1 MNEAV
6 ITNWAA
12 WSPGLTNRDEW
23 VRWAQNPTA
32 LGRSGAPEVEFLPA
46 MQRRRCDALSRM
58 CFQVIHE
65 VCPPEGLGD
74 LTSVFASRHGSF
86 GNMTA
91 LLFALADGRALSPNG
106 FSHSVHNT
114 QAGLFSIWAQNR
126 AASTCV
132 AGGAETFGAG
142 LLEALGSLTSDPER
156 TVLLVV
162 ADEAVPEPFDSLCDD
177 KGAYAVALLLR
188 SPESLSAGTA
198 LSVQLERGE
207 VGTSRFPDAVTFIR
221 WLMGTER
228 LLRLCHARRTWV
240 LERP

>member
-6 ITNWAA
+6 ITSWAA
-12 WSPGLTNRDEW
+12 WSPGLTNRDDWE
-23 VRWAQNPTA
+23 RWALNPTA
-32 LGRSGAPEVEFLPA
+32 LGRSGAPEVAFLPA

-65 VCPPEGLGD
+65 VCPPEDLGD

-86 GNMTA
+86 GNMTG
-91 LLFALADGRALSPNG
+91 LLVALADSRALSPNS

-142 LLEALGSLTSDPER
+142 LLEAFGALATQPER
-156 TVLLVV
+156 AVLLVV

-177 KGAYAVALLLR
+177 KGAYAVSLLLR
-188 SPESLSAGTA
+188 SRESASGGTP
-198 LSVQLERGE
+198 LSVQLEGGE
-207 VGTSRFPDAVTFIR
+207 AETSMFPDAVAFIR
-221 WLMGTER
+221 WLMGPER
-228 LLRLCHARRTWV
+228 LLRLRHPRRTWV
-240 LERP
+240 LERS